1 MSGGVRSSAAMS
13 SDSPSAW
20 GAPSPSGPS
29 PPHAARP
36 QLSSPSAGGGG
47 GGASS
52 AAAAAAAASP
62 FLSAFRGLDLHG
74 KVASEYVVRTKQGA
88 LVSLGALA
96 LAVALFIAELRFFL
110 QTEVEE
116 TLEVD
121 AARGQ
126 VREEGEGGRE
136 RRRFAAGRGGAAR
149 LRARRWASRGCS
161 ARCRAAAP
169 LSRAILTLARSPLR
183 VYPPV
188 PSACASP
195 ST

>member
-36 QLSSPSAGGGG
+36 QLSSPSAAAGGGG

-52 AAAAAAAASP
+52 AAAASP

-136 RRRFAAGRGGAAR
+136 RRCCAAGRGGAAR
-149 LRARRWASRGCS
+149 LRALRWASRGRS
-161 ARCRAAAP
+161 SRCRAAAP
-169 LSRAILTLARSPLR
+169 LPRAILSHSSRDPRPRLSPAYAHHL
-183 VYPPV
+183 
-188 PSACASP
+188 
-195 ST
+195 